1 MTATF
6 FLVRHA
12 AHDNVGGF
20 LAGRTPGIRLG
31 VDGRAQAARLAQRLA
46 RESFEAIYASP
57 LERAKETA
65 AAISTASHVPVERAE
80 ALNEVDFGSWSGRT
94 FDELDRDPAWRRWNE
109 WRSLARTPAGETML
123 DVQKRGVGLLLRL
136 RDARPDVAAVLV
148 SHADVIRAAIGF
160 VLGLPIDSLQRFEIS
175 PGSIST
181 LLLGDWGG
189 RLLSLNEVVV

>member
-12 AHDNVGGF
+12 AHDNVGAF

-31 VDGRAQAARLAQRLA
+31 ADGQAQAARLAQRLK

-57 LERAKETA
+57 LERAEETA
-65 AAISTASHVPVERAE
+65 AAISTASHIPVERVE
-80 ALNEVDFGSWSGRT
+80 ALNEIDFGAWSNRS

-123 DVQKRGVGLLLRL
+123 DVEQRIMELLLHL
-136 RDARPDVAAVLV
+136 RDARPDAAAVLV
-148 SHADVIRAAIGF
+148 SHADVIRAAIGH
-160 VLGLPIDSLQRFEIS
+160 VLGLPIDGLQRFEVS
-175 PGSIST
+175 PGSVST

>member
-31 VDGRAQAARLAQRLA
+31 ADGRAQAARLAQRLK

-57 LERAKETA
+57 LERAEETA
-65 AAISTASHVPVERAE
+65 EAISTASRVPVERAA
-80 ALNEVDFGSWSGRT
+80 ALNEVDFGSWSNKS

-123 DVQKRGVGLLLRL
+123 DVQRRVIDLLLRL
-136 RDARPDVAAVLV
+136 RDRKPDAVAVLV
-148 SHADVIRAAIGF
+148 SHADVIRAAIGH
-160 VLGLPIDSLQRFEIS
+160 VLGLSIDSLQRFEIS
-175 PGSIST
+175 PGSVST